1 MAEKLSW
8 SELRRAL
15 ASRAGVSEKEAN
27 AFLSAFNA
35 QLVEVLKT
43 DKQVKI
49 NGLGTF
55 KLQAVAP
62 RKSVNVTTG
71 EEIIIDGYNKIVFAP
86 EAGVKELVEKTSV
99 VSSTEDIPADDAPQ
113 EAESA
118 VVDPIKKLGE
128 QAEEIVDIL
137 GELGQSPKEEVPV
150 VEEPEPEP
158 EVPAEPVIPEPE
170 PEVPAEPEPVIP
182 EPEPVIVPEPAPVI
196 PEPQPAPVVPTPE
209 PVVEPDPEPEQPK
222 KKKKS
227 HFFRD
232 TLICM
237 VILIALALVGYFF
250 FRDQIFGLIKEYVI
264 PRVQATWFAP
274 KAEPVAVATDS
285 VAQELALIP
294 EGDIPQ
300 EQILDEFLAIS
311 EGEDETQ
318 EAATQSINE
327 YKELIKIEP
336 MHEASRLTW
345 MSKRFY
351 GDKRYWP
358 YLYDAN
364 RDRIVNPSKI
374 EVGTPIRVP
383 KLTPLQLD
391 TTNAETKKRLEALRI
406 EAEAACRK

>member
-1 MAEKLSW
+1 M
-8 SELRRAL
+8 
-15 ASRAGVSEKEAN
+15 
-27 AFLSAFNA
+27 
-35 QLVEVLKT
+35 
-43 DKQVKI
+43 
-49 NGLGTF
+49 
-55 KLQAVAP
+55 
-62 RKSVNVTTG
+62 
-71 EEIIIDGYNKIVFAP
+71 
-86 EAGVKELVEKTSV
+86 
-99 VSSTEDIPADDAPQ
+99 
-113 EAESA
+113 
-118 VVDPIKKLGE
+118 
-128 QAEEIVDIL
+128 
-137 GELGQSPKEEVPV
+137 
-150 VEEPEPEP
+150 
-158 EVPAEPVIPEPE
+158 
-170 PEVPAEPEPVIP
+170 
-182 EPEPVIVPEPAPVI
+182 
-196 PEPQPAPVVPTPE
+196 
-209 PVVEPDPEPEQPK
+209 
-222 KKKKS
+222 
-227 HFFRD
+227 
-232 TLICM
+232 
-237 VILIALALVGYFF
+237 GYFF

-311 EGEDETQ
+311 EGEDEMQ

-327 YKELIKIEP
+327 YNELIKIEP

>member
-99 VSSTEDIPADDAPQ
+99 VSSTEENVPADDAPQ
-113 EAESA
+113 ETENA

-158 EVPAEPVIPEPE
+158 EVPAEP
-170 PEVPAEPEPVIP
+170 EPVI
-182 EPEPVIVPEPAPVI
+182 PEPVIVPEPAPVI

-311 EGEDETQ
+311 EGEDEMQ
-318 EAATQSINE
+318 EAANQSINE
-327 YKELIKIEP
+327 YNELIKIEP

-345 MSKRFY
+345 MAKRFY